1 MYKLYWHYEFR
12 SRSVQACKPVKETFR
27 EQALSLMI
35 GMGGFYAERGSR
47 IVFVEK
53 QTKCYHSGVEW
64 NRPRRR
70 IERINDA

>member
-1 MYKLYWHYEFR
+1 MYELYWHYEFR
-12 SRSVQACKPVKETFR
+12 SRSVQACKPVKEHFESKR
-27 EQALSLMI
+27 SLVI

-53 QTKCYHSGVEW
+53 QTQCYDSGVEW
-64 NRPRRR
+64 NRLRRR